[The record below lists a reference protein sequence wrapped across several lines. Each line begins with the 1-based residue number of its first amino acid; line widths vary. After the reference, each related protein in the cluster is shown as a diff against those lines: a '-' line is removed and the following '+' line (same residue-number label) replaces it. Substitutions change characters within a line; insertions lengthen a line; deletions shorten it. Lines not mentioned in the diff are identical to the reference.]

1 LPSTFHVVIPARFG
15 ASRLPGKPLAD
26 IAGRPLIQWVWERA
40 RASGAATVVIATD
53 DERIQSAA
61 IAFGADC
68 MMTAVTHASGTD
80 RVAEVV
86 RSRGWRDGEIVV
98 NLQGD
103 EPLIEPSLVAR
114 LAAALEQNPKV
125 DIATPVAPVQSLAEF
140 LDPNCVKAVGRE
152 DGRALYFSR
161 APIPWPRE
169 AAAGGAPTR
178 YEGAWRH
185 IGLYA
190 YRVQSLLQF
199 AAWPPAQLENLERLE
214 QLRALERGMAIQL
227 VPLAVAPP
235 IGVDTPE
242 DLTQVRALVAAG
254 IHTLS

>member
-1 LPSTFHVVIPARFG
+1 LQPAFHVVIPARFG

-40 RASGAATVVIATD
+40 GASGAATVVIATD
-53 DERIQSAA
+53 DQRILAA
-61 IAFGADC
+61 ARGFGADC
-68 MMTAVTHASGTD
+68 VMTAATHASGTD

-86 RSRGWRDGEIVV
+86 RSRGWGGMELVV

-103 EPLIEPSLVAR
+103 EPLIEPGLVAR
-114 LAAALEQNPKV
+114 LAEALERHPEV
-125 DIATPVAPVQSLAEF
+125 DIATPVAPVKNLAEF
-140 LDPNCVKAVGRE
+140 LDPNCVKAVGRD

-169 AAAGGAPTR
+169 AAAGGQPTQ

-190 YRVQSLLQF
+190 YRVQSLLRF
-199 AAWPPAQLENLERLE
+199 AAWPPATLENVERLE
-214 QLRALERGMAIQL
+214 QLRALECGMAIQL
-227 VPLAVAPP
+227 VRLAAAPP

-242 DLTQVRALVAAG
+242 DLAQVRALLAAG
-254 IHTLS
+254 RMD